1 MAIEKKQILNRAYI
15 LSGLIFLFSVAI
27 IYKLIEIQFVEGDA
41 YRGLAEQTTVKK
53 FEIKANRGNIYSS
66 DGSLLATSVSRFD
79 VRMDP
84 VCISDKDFEK
94 GIKGLSKSLSKMLG
108 KSPGFYENYI
118 RKARKNKNRYLF
130 ITRGLDYNDY
140 QELKKYP
147 IFKLGTY
154 RGGLIIEQHTKRE
167 HPIGQMAERL
177 VGFDDY
183 RGKVGVE
190 GYFYEFLRGKKGQ
203 RLKQKIAKGQ
213 WKPISDN
220 NEIEPV
226 DGKDIVTTIDL
237 KMQDIAHNALLDQL
251 IKFEADHGTVVVMEV
266 KTGEIKAISNLGRL
280 KEGVYAE
287 QRNYAVWETHEPGST
302 FKLMGIVAA
311 LEDKV
316 IDTSDVIDTEK
327 GVLTF
332 YRRKVR
338 DSHHGGYGKISAAR
352 VFEVSSNVGM
362 VKIINEN
369 YKDDPIKFVKALEK
383 MSVGKK
389 LGLTIKGE
397 GNPKIPSPE
406 DKDWN
411 GLSLPWMA
419 YGYGVSFTPLQ
430 MLTFYNAI
438 ANNGEMVKP
447 QFIKEIRTHNNTVTT
462 FEKEVI
468 NPKICSQETVNMVK
482 EMMKNVVKRGTA
494 ANIYEENFSMAG
506 KTGTC
511 QTEYWKEGGPSYI
524 ASFAGFFPA
533 EEPEYSCIV
542 VIHKPNKKKGY
553 YGNIV
558 AAPVFKRIANKIY
571 SETPVQDELIL
582 KEELTQINS
591 DYKSFYKKVN
601 KEYKKVPDLKN
612 MSGMDAIPLLENM
625 GLKVN
630 AVGVGKVRS
639 QSIKPGV
646 KVEKG
651 SVISISMS

>member
-15 LSGLIFLFSVAI
+15 LSGLIFLFSIAI
-27 IYKLIEIQFVEGDA
+27 VYKLIEIQFVEGDA

-108 KSPGFYENYI
+108 KSPGYYENYI

-130 ITRGLDYNDY
+130 ITRGLDYNEY

-167 HPIGQMAERL
+167 HPIGKMAERL

-183 RGKVGVE
+183 RGKVGIE

-226 DGKDIVTTIDL
+226 DGKDIVTTINL
-237 KMQDIAHNALLDQL
+237 KIQDVAHNTLLEQL
-251 IKFEADHGTVVVMEV
+251 IKFEADHGTVVVMET

-280 KEGVYAE
+280 KDGTYTE

-302 FKLMGIVAA
+302 FKLMGMVAA

-316 IDTSDVIDTEK
+316 IDTSDVIDTEN

-362 VKIINEN
+362 VKIINGN
-369 YKDDPIKFVKALEK
+369 YKDDPKKFVDALK
-383 MSVGKK
+383 RMSVGEK

-447 QFIKEIRTHNNTVTT
+447 KFIKEIRTQNNTVITYG
-462 FEKEVI
+462 KEVI
-468 NPKICSQETVNMVK
+468 NPKICSQETINKVK
-482 EMMKNVVKRGTA
+482 EMMKNVIKRGTA
-494 ANIYEENFSMAG
+494 VNIYDEKFSMAG

-511 QTEYWKEGGPSYI
+511 QTEYWKKGGPSYI

-533 EEPEYSCIV
+533 DDPEYSCIV

-558 AAPVFKRIANKIY
+558 AAPVFKKIANKIY

-582 KEELTQINS
+582 RSELTQINS
-591 DYKSFYKKVN
+591 NYKSFYKKVN
-601 KEYKKVPDLKN
+601 KEYKKMPDLRN